1 MNFLVLI
8 EKYQNAIIG
17 ALIVHVLIFVWLNVQ
32 NVSFYVIKPKEKIVA
47 TLDFT
52 EKLIEST
59 AESRINNSLIE
70 DVELT
75 NSASNY
81 DQKKEISASQKEY
94 ISQEVIDEV
103 KNYEKKQFNDF
114 GKDNPTIKEK
124 AKVQEIVAGNEI
136 VNKSLGKTS
145 NATAKYFCEDRNM
158 RVQQIPSYMC
168 NETGTVR
175 LNIKVSPK
183 GEVTDCKI
191 DDALTNTSNSC
202 LIKNALNYAKNWK
215 FNQDFSKTQ
224 KQIGWIEF
232 IYISQ

>member
-32 NVSFYVIKPKEKIVA
+32 NVSFYVIQPKEKIVA

-52 EKLIEST
+52 EKLIGPT
-59 AESRINNSLIE
+59 AENRINNSLIE

-94 ISQEVIDEV
+94 LSQEVIDEV
-103 KNYEKKQFNDF
+103 KNYEKKQFDDF

-124 AKVQEIVAGNEI
+124 AKVQEIVAENEI

-145 NATAKYFCEDRNM
+145 NATAKYFCKDRNM

-202 LIKNALNYAKNWK
+202 LLKNALNYAKNWK

>member
-1 MNFLVLI
+1 
-8 EKYQNAIIG
+8 
-17 ALIVHVLIFVWLNVQ
+17 
-32 NVSFYVIKPKEKIVA
+32 
-47 TLDFT
+47 
-52 EKLIEST
+52 
-59 AESRINNSLIE
+59 
-70 DVELT
+70 
-75 NSASNY
+75 
-81 DQKKEISASQKEY
+81 
-94 ISQEVIDEV
+94 
-103 KNYEKKQFNDF
+103 
-114 GKDNPTIKEK
+114 
-124 AKVQEIVAGNEI
+124 
-136 VNKSLGKTS
+136 
-145 NATAKYFCEDRNM
+145 M

>member
-32 NVSFYVIKPKEKIVA
+32 NVSFYVIQPKEKIVA

-52 EKLIEST
+52 EKLIVPT
-59 AESRINNSLIE
+59 AENRINNSLIE

-94 ISQEVIDEV
+94 LSQEVIDEV
-103 KNYEKKQFNDF
+103 KNYEKKQFDDF

-145 NATAKYFCEDRNM
+145 NATAKYFCKDRNM

>member
-191 DDALTNTSNSC
+191 DNALTNTSNSC

>member
-1 MNFLVLI
+1 MNILVLI

-17 ALIVHVLIFVWLNVQ
+17 TLIVHVLIFVWLNVQ
-32 NVSFYVIKPKEKIVA
+32 NVSFYVIQPKEKIVA

-52 EKLIEST
+52 EKLIEPIADSK
-59 AESRINNSLIE
+59 INNPLIK

-81 DQKKEISASQKEY
+81 DQKKEISASQKKY
-94 ISQEVIDEV
+94 LSQEVIDEV
-103 KNYEKKQFNDF
+103 KNYEKKQFDDF

-124 AKVQEIVAGNEI
+124 VKVQKIIPENEI

-145 NATAKYFCEDRNM
+145 NATAKYFCKDRNM

-224 KQIGWIEF
+224 RQIGWIEF

>member
-59 AESRINNSLIE
+59 AESSINNSLIE

-94 ISQEVIDEV
+94 LSQEVIDEV
-103 KNYEKKQFNDF
+103 KNYEKKQFDDF

-124 AKVQEIVAGNEI
+124 AKVQEIVTGNEI

-191 DDALTNTSNSC
+191 DEALTNTSNSC

>member
-94 ISQEVIDEV
+94 LSQEVIDEV
-103 KNYEKKQFNDF
+103 KNYEKKQFDDF
-114 GKDNPTIKEK
+114 GKDNPTIKE
-124 AKVQEIVAGNEI
+124 IR
-136 VNKSLGKTS
+136 NK
-145 NATAKYFCEDRNM
+145 
-158 RVQQIPSYMC
+158 
-168 NETGTVR
+168 
-175 LNIKVSPK
+175 
-183 GEVTDCKI
+183 
-191 DDALTNTSNSC
+191 
-202 LIKNALNYAKNWK
+202 
-215 FNQDFSKTQ
+215 
-224 KQIGWIEF
+224 
-232 IYISQ
+232 

>member
-47 TLDFT
+47 TFDFT

-94 ISQEVIDEV
+94 LSQEVIDEV
-103 KNYEKKQFNDF
+103 KNYEKKQFDDF

-191 DDALTNTSNSC
+191 DNALTNTSNSC

-215 FNQDFSKTQ
+215 FNQDFSRTQ